1 MDFWKLL
8 LNKFVTGS
16 LKNPCPSAPNLP
28 ENLKN
33 ILGVGGRHK
42 PNIFPITAKYLEHLD
57 PCCISQA
64 LFIIRLLK
72 IAPTKH
78 LACQT
83 SSTFGKPH
91 SYFIGMTLV

>member
-1 MDFWKLL
+1 MHFWKLL

-42 PNIFPITAKYLEHLD
+42 PNIFPITAKYLKRLD

-64 LFIIRLLK
+64 LFIINC
-72 IAPTKH
+72 PDE
-78 LACQT
+78 
-83 SSTFGKPH
+83 
-91 SYFIGMTLV
+91 TLGLPDFVNVWETP